1 MQFLP
6 PQNQPVCWQPLYHRH
21 FPTQLAAEIHS
32 GKRLCYPYRKHY
44 PLPPEEQQ
52 ISAEILHF
60 GASGN
65 RELPELPELPD
76 APAEF
81 RVPNDI
87 RE

>member
-21 FPTQLAAEIHS
+21 FPTQLAAEI
-32 GKRLCYPYRKHY
+32 
-44 PLPPEEQQ
+44 
-52 ISAEILHF
+52 LHF

-76 APAEF
+76 VPAEF